1 MNPEQ
6 QARVNI
12 DKLLEQAGWAVQDAS
27 SVNLYAASGVAVREF
42 RLKPGHGA
50 ADYLLY
56 LNQKAAG
63 VVEAKPE
70 GSTLTGVEVQSEKY
84 STGLPDSLPAHRR
97 PLPFLYES
105 TGAETQF
112 TNRLDP
118 EPRSRLV
125 FSFHTPDTLAS
136 WIGVS
141 ETPGTG
147 TQRIGEEASVYLAP
161 HNLRQ
166 RLQAMPP
173 LNTSGLWPVQ
183 ERAIRKLEES
193 LAAGRPRALVQ
204 MATGSGKTFMAC
216 NQVYRLIRHGG
227 AKRVLFLVD
236 RSNLGRQT
244 LREFQGF
251 TTPDEG
257 RKFTELYNVQLLQ
270 SGRIDPVSRVC
281 IATIQRVY
289 SSLKGEDLAPE
300 LEELSG
306 FDAAAFQ
313 REPAPVEYNPNIPIE
328 TFDVIITDEC
338 HRSIYNLWRQVLEYF
353 DGFLIGLTATPSRQ
367 TFGFFQ
373 QNLVMEYDHEQA
385 VADGVNVDFDTY
397 RIRTQITEQGATVDA
412 GYYVDR
418 RDRLTRKV
426 RWEQLEED
434 LTYAPSRLDRDVVAE
449 DQIRTVIHTFND
461 QLFKQIFPNRRDVP
475 KTIIFA
481 KDDSHADDIVRVVRE
496 EFGKGNDFCQKIT
509 YRTTGAKPED
519 LLTAFRNSYNPRIV
533 VTVDMI
539 ATGTDIK
546 PVEIV
551 FFMRNVRSRSFFEQM
566 KGRGVRTIS
575 PTDFNAVTPDAHN
588 KDRFVI
594 VDAVGVTET
603 ELSDSYSL
611 DRKPTVPFDK
621 LLDRVGMGDRDPDVL
636 SSLAGR
642 LARLD
647 RHLAPSDRDS
657 IEAASHGVPLQ
668 TLVSDLVNAADPD
681 AALDAARQATGQD
694 DPPESAVAEARQR
707 LLEDA
712 ARPFAANPDL
722 RQRLVDIHRS
732 YEQTIDTVSAD
743 SLLEA
748 GFSDDQANTIVRS
761 FREFIEE
768 NRDEITALQ
777 VLYER
782 PYRQRLSYADIKA
795 LADALKSPP
804 RSWTTERLWEAYRQL
819 DKSRVRGSGQR
830 TLADIVAVVRYAIG
844 GVDELAPFA
853 DGVRE
858 RFDGWLAMQETV
870 GRAFTQE
877 QVRWLEDIRDHIA
890 GSVSMDLSAFQYAPF
905 NQQGGL
911 GRAYDLFGDELP
923 GLLEELNVELV
934 A

>member
-1 MNPEQ
+1 M
-6 QARVNI
+6 
-12 DKLLEQAGWAVQDAS
+12 QDAAAI
-27 SVNLYAASGVAVREF
+27 NLYASSGVAVREF
-42 RLKPGHGA
+42 SLKSGHGT

-56 LNQKAAG
+56 VNQKVAG

-84 STGLPDSLPAHRR
+84 STGLPDNLPAHQR

-105 TGAETQF
+105 TGSETQF

-125 FSFHTPDTLAS
+125 FAFHFPQTLAK
-136 WIGVS
+136 WIGIS
-141 ETPGTG
+141 QPPGTD
-147 TQRIGEEASVYLAP
+147 TRRIAEEGSDYLAA

-166 RLQAMPP
+166 RLKVMPP
-173 LNTSGLWPVQ
+173 LNASGLWPVQ
-183 ERAIRKLEES
+183 ERAIKNLEES

-216 NQVYRLIRHGG
+216 NQAYRLIKHAG
-227 AKRVLFLVD
+227 ARRVLFLVD

-251 TTPDEG
+251 TTPDEE

-281 IATIQRVY
+281 ISTIQRVY
-289 SSLKGEDLAPE
+289 SILRGEELAPD
-300 LEELSG
+300 LEEFSG
-306 FDAAAFQ
+306 FDIASARQA
-313 REPAPVEYNPNIPIE
+313 PAPVEYNSDVPIE

-353 DGFLIGLTATPSRQ
+353 DGFLIGLTATPSKQ

-373 QNLVMEYDHEQA
+373 QNLVMEYNHAQA
-385 VADGVNVDFDTY
+385 VADGVNVGFDTY

-412 GYYVDR
+412 GYFIDR
-418 RDRLTRKV
+418 RDRLSRRV

-434 LTYAPSRLDRDVVAE
+434 LTYAPNQLDRDVVAE
-449 DQIRTVIHTFND
+449 DQIRTVIRAFRD
-461 QLFKQIFPNRRDVP
+461 RLFTEIFPSRRDVP

-481 KDDSHADDIVRVVRE
+481 KDDSHADDIVRIVRQ
-496 EFGKGNDFCQKIT
+496 EFDKGNDFCQKIT
-509 YRTTGAKPED
+509 YKTTGVKPED
-519 LLTAFRNSYNPRIV
+519 LLTSFRNSYNPRIV

-546 PVEIV
+546 PLEVV
-551 FFMRNVRSRSFFEQM
+551 FFMRNVRSRNFFEQM

-575 PTDFNAVTPDAHN
+575 TTDFNAVTPDARN

-603 ELSDSYSL
+603 ELSDSFTL
-611 DRKPTVPFDK
+611 NRKPTVPFDK
-621 LLDRVGMGDRDPDVL
+621 LLDLVGMGDRDPEVL
-636 SSLAGR
+636 SSLASR

-647 RHLAPSDRDS
+647 RHLTPRDRES
-657 IEAASHGVPLQ
+657 IEDASHGVPIQ
-668 TLVSDLVNAADPD
+668 TLVSGLVNSADPD
-681 AALDAARQATGQD
+681 AALDAARQTTGQD
-694 DPPESAVAEARQR
+694 DPPESAVVEVRRQ

-712 ARPFAANPDL
+712 ARPFAGNPDL

-743 SLLEA
+743 SLIEA
-748 GFSDDQANTIVRS
+748 GFSDEQARAIVQS
-761 FREFIEE
+761 FQEYIEE

-777 VLYER
+777 ALYER

-795 LADALKSPP
+795 LADALVSPP
-804 RSWTTERLWEAYRQL
+804 RSWTTARLWEAYRHL
-819 DKSRVRGSGQR
+819 DKSKVRGSGQR
-830 TLADIVAVVRYAIG
+830 TLADIVSVVRYAMG

-853 DGVRE
+853 DGVQE
-858 RFDGWLAMQETV
+858 RFRGWLAMQETA
-870 GRAFTQE
+870 GRAFTEE
-877 QVRWLEDIRDHIA
+877 QVRWLEAIRDHIA
-890 GSVSMDLSAFQYAPF
+890 GSVSMEMSDFQYAPF

-911 GRAYDLFGDELP
+911 GKAYELFGEELS
-923 GLLEELNVELV
+923 GLLEELNGALV
-934 A
+934 R